1 MHKLIPPQTLSPPGA
16 SVGLRTDAV
25 AAPLS
30 SISSRVSPSR
40 SAFSSSS
47 SSPVFPSSSSSSS
60 TSSSSASPSTASPI
74 LPSSS
79 SVSSSSSCSPPSSS
93 ASPFSS
99 SPAFLSSSSSYSS
112 TLPESFRDRAASLLS
127 QARFQKILTPRRQRP
142 EALVSDGASLVG
154 VGSEAHGKKV
164 SPEDSFESVEG
175 TPELSFVD
183 DLWQYVLG
191 REERKTSLG
200 YDYLVKL
207 LIIGDSCV
215 GKSCLLSR
223 FARGRFLPHRTTLGV
238 DFETRTLDV
247 DGRRVKIQLW
257 DTAGHER
264 FRSVTL
270 SYYRSA
276 MGALV
281 VFDITKRESFESV
294 QSWLRELEDR
304 APQNVQKVL
313 VGNKADVEN
322 RAVSREEARRLAGEH
337 NLHYIETSAKTGQ
350 HVRTAFVD
358 LTLQVLRCLRQ
369 LELQCTYTSDK
380 VDGQSDTSRINHA
393 LSNGTLDV
401 VQLAEGPVERQG
413 GLLGETFGRFFGKK
427 RNRSSAVRRGTVR
440 MQFHRYPVDDYLD
453 SCLDV

>member
-1 MHKLIPPQTLSPPGA
+1 MHTLIPPQTVPPPGTSA
-16 SVGLRTDAV
+16 GLPTDAV
-25 AAPLS
+25 AAPVS
-30 SISSRVSPSR
+30 SFSSRVSPSR
-40 SAFSSSS
+40 SAFTSSSS
-47 SSPVFPSSSSSSS
+47 PSSSSSSS
-60 TSSSSASPSTASPI
+60 PSTASPTI
-74 LPSSS
+74 PSSS
-79 SVSSSSSCSPPSSS
+79 SVSSSSSPPPSSS
-93 ASPFSS
+93 ATPSSS
-99 SPAFLSSSSSYSS
+99 SPAFPSSSSSSSSSSS
-112 TLPESFRDRAASLLS
+112 TFPESFRERAASLLS
-127 QARFQKILTPRRQRP
+127 QARFQKILPPRRQRP
-142 EALVSDGASLVG
+142 EALVSDGTSLVG
-154 VGSEAHGKKV
+154 VGSEPRGKKV
-164 SPEDSFESVEG
+164 SQEDSFESVEG

-207 LIIGDSCV
+207 LIIGDSSV

-281 VFDITKRESFESV
+281 VFDMTNRESFESV

-322 RAVSREEARRLAGEH
+322 RVVSREEARRLAAEH

-369 LELQCTYTSDK
+369 LELQCTHTSDK

-413 GLLGETFGRFFGKK
+413 SLLGETFGRFFGKK
-427 RNRSSAVRRGTVR
+427 RNRSCDVRRGRVR
-440 MQFHRYPVDDYLD
+440 MQFRRYPVDDYLD